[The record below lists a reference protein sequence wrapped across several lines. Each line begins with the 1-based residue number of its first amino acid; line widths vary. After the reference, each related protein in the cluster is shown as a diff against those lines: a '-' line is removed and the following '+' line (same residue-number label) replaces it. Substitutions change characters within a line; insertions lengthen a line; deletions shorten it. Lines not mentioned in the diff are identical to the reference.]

1 MDEDDQIKI
10 GDFGTAKI
18 LVGTLARS
26 NVGTIPYW
34 SPEMI
39 KMHEVF
45 CDEKITITSK
55 SDIW

>member
-10 GDFGTAKI
+10 GDFGAAKN
-18 LVGTLARS
+18 L
-26 NVGTIPYW
+26 VGTIPDIIIGTINYM

-39 KMHEVF
+39 KAETMRN
-45 CDEKITITSK
+45 ITITNK

>member
-10 GDFGTAKI
+10 GDFGAAKN
-18 LVGTLARS
+18 LDGTKADTL
-26 NVGTIPYW
+26 VGTIPYM

-39 KMHEVF
+39 EAETKK
-45 CDEKITITSK
+45 DITITFK